1 MYSRTVSSIY
11 TYLQPVLAVVLSVA
25 MGLDRLHLDTALC
38 ALVIFFGVGL
48 VIRSYRG
55 RRRTFGSA
63 ARPYALIFC
72 VKKSKVCRLPIS
84 SYLCTP
90 VCARCARGV
99 F

>member
-1 MYSRTVSSIY
+1 MVFVPTYVPNLLLNYSLKYVQPTVSSIY

-55 RRRTFGSA
+55 PAVPSA
-63 ARPYALIFC
+63 P
-72 VKKSKVCRLPIS
+72 LPVH
-84 SYLCTP
+84 TH
-90 VCARCARGV
+90 
-99 F
+99 